1 MVFSVKCNCELL
13 IKLLWS
19 GYVDFFFILLV
30 CLGFFI
36 PFADIQDPLNS
47 SVTIIINQL
56 LFCVLALICSVR
68 WDKSVTVTRLL
79 ELWSRLR
86 HTRLVFSKC
95 LVLTQDTELPSS
107 GHWSVLLFLVMNYV
121 SWADVLLAPALGGR
135 WADSS
140 LCADFSQI

>member
-1 MVFSVKCNCELL
+1 ML
-13 IKLLWS
+13 I
-19 GYVDFFFILLV
+19 FFLFILLV

-56 LFCVLALICSVR
+56 LFRVLALICSVR

-135 WADSS
+135 
-140 LCADFSQI
+140 